1 MHVFRLS
8 GLKFLVLVA
17 LIGLVAFVIAVWK
30 GLGTKSL
37 NRSHEPP
44 WKSPE
49 YKAKW
54 RLIEPF
60 LKPNRTEP
68 LSERELQ
75 LLRKLSQDPLWIIRG
90 DAVIAISF
98 LPPHQR
104 KEMVG
109 IVIERLKDPHP
120 YVRDMALIALARMK
134 AKEAVPHIMPL
145 LNDPDD
151 RVRQTARKALSSLGY
166 EFK

>member
-1 MHVFRLS
+1 MLI
-8 GLKFLVLVA
+8 A
-17 LIGLVAFVIAVWK
+17 LIGLVAFMVAVWK
-30 GLGTKSL
+30 GLGTKPL
-37 NRSHEPP
+37 HQSHEPP

-60 LKPNRTEP
+60 LNPNRANP
-68 LSERELQ
+68 LSEQELQ
-75 LLRKLSQDPLWIIRG
+75 LLRKLAQDPLWIVRG
-90 DAVIAISF
+90 DAVTAISF
-98 LPPHQR
+98 LPPRQR

-134 AKEAVPHIMPL
+134 AKEAVPHMLNL
-145 LNDPDD
+145 LNDPDNE
-151 RVRQTARKALSSLGY
+151 VRQTARKALSSLGY
-166 EFK
+166 KFERND

>member
-1 MHVFRLS
+1 MHVFRHS
-8 GLKFLVLVA
+8 RLKFLMLIA
-17 LIGLVAFVIAVWK
+17 LIGLVAFVIAAWK
-30 GLGTKSL
+30 GLGTKPL
-37 NRSHEPP
+37 HQSHEPP

-60 LKPNRTEP
+60 LNPNRTKP
-68 LSERELQ
+68 LSEQELQ
-75 LLRKLSQDPLWIIRG
+75 LLRKLSQDPLWIVRG
-90 DAVIAISF
+90 DAMIAISF

-120 YVRDMALIALARMK
+120 YVRDMALIALAQMK
-134 AKEAVPHIMPL
+134 AKDAVPHILPL

-151 RVRQTARKALSSLGY
+151 KVRQTARKALSSLGY